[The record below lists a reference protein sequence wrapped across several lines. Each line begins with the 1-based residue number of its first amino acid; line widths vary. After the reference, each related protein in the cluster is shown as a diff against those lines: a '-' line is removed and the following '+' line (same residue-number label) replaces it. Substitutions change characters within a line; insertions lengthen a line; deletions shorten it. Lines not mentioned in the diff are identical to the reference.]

1 MLAPVRR
8 RFAPPRLPQHVVH
21 RGNDRGSVFKSDH
34 DRANYLDCLMRATRR
49 YECALHAYVLMDN
62 HVHILATPD
71 AAGAL
76 SRMMQWTASR
86 YTISFNDQHVRSGTL
101 WEGRFFSSA
110 ISSERYFMVCQRYIE
125 LNPVRAGMVGSPA
138 EFGWSSYAHNAL
150 GIDDPLI
157 TEHDLYR
164 RLGPTPAERCRA
176 YRALFDPAMPEADLA
191 AIRAA
196 LNGRRWLGDPPP
208 DFAPTKRG
216 RPRKAAPDAN
226 PAKGQLKFSSEP
238 IIHNKSALSRIFQK
252 E

>member
-21 RGNDRGSVFKSDH
+21 RGNDRGSIFKSDD

-49 YECALHAYVLMDN
+49 YECALHAYVLMDT
-62 HVHILATPD
+62 HVHILATPG

-86 YTISFNDQHVRSGTL
+86 YTIVFNDQHVRSGTL

-110 ISSERYFMVCQRYIE
+110 ITSERYLMVCQRYIE
-125 LNPVRAGMVGSPA
+125 LNPVRASLVGSPA

-150 GIDDPLI
+150 GIRNPLI

-164 RLGPTPAERCRA
+164 RLSANPEERRSA
-176 YRALFDPAMPEADLA
+176 YRALFDPATPEVDLA

-196 LNGRRWLGDPPP
+196 LNGRHWLGDPP
-208 DFAPTKRG
+208 AGVVVTKRG
-216 RPRKAAPDAN
+216 RPRKVSLENSPSEDQHEI
-226 PAKGQLKFSSEP
+226 QL
-238 IIHNKSALSRIFQK
+238 
-252 E
+252 

>member
-1 MLAPVRR
+1 MLASVRR

-21 RGNDRGSVFKSDH
+21 RGNDRGNVFKSNH

-71 AAGAL
+71 TAGAL

-86 YTISFNDQHVRSGTL
+86 YTIAFNDQHVRSGTL

-110 ISSERYFMVCQRYIE
+110 ITSERYLMVCQRYIE
-125 LNPVRAGMVGSPA
+125 LNPVRACLVGSPA

-150 GIDDPLI
+150 GIRNPLI
-157 TEHDLYR
+157 TEHELYR
-164 RLGPTPAERCRA
+164 RLSANPEERCSA
-176 YRALFDPAMPEADLA
+176 YRALFDPITPEADLA

-196 LNGRRWLGDPPP
+196 LNGRHWLGDPPA
-208 DFAPTKRG
+208 DLAARKRG
-216 RPRKAAPDAN
+216 RPRKVSPENSPSKDQHEI
-226 PAKGQLKFSSEP
+226 QL
-238 IIHNKSALSRIFQK
+238 
-252 E
+252 